1 MAFLNIFD
9 ITLTFA
15 IVAGLI
21 LRYRE
26 LFLVNRKTKEVWFSM
41 MFLVMDVFFFHGV
54 ACFVISNIV
63 MFFKL
68 FLLVILLAFWLPFLH
83 VIPFL
88 LLGLGC

>member
-1 MAFLNIFD
+1 V
-9 ITLTFA
+9 

-26 LFLVNRKTKEVWFSM
+26 LFLANRKTKEVWFSM
-41 MFLVMDVFFFHGV
+41 MFLVMDVVFFHGV

-68 FLLVILLAFWLPFLH
+68 FLLVILLAF
-83 VIPFL
+83 
-88 LLGLGC
+88 